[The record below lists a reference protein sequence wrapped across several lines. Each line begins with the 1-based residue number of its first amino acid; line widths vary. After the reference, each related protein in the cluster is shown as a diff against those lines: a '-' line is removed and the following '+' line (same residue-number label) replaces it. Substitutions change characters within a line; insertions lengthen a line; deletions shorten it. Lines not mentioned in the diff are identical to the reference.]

1 MKSRKDR
8 KDTGRVETS
17 ATKPLAQNPFAALS
31 GMADK
36 LPPGPDQ
43 IGVTVPVTK
52 APKGP
57 EGRLVLRRET
67 KHRGGKTVVV
77 ITGFESMPSLDAQA
91 VMALA
96 ADLKRSL
103 GCGGTMEEDESG
115 RRIVVQGDDP
125 ARVNAFLVGRGF
137 RVAGVTR

>member
-1 MKSRKDR
+1 MKSRKDSGR
-8 KDTGRVETS
+8 IDTNT
-17 ATKPLAQNPFAALS
+17 TKPLGQNPFAALS
-31 GMADK
+31 KLADQ

-43 IGVTVPVTK
+43 IGVTVPITR
-52 APKGP
+52 APNEPKG
-57 EGRLVLRRET
+57 RLILRRET

-77 ITGFESMPSLDAQA
+77 VTGFESMPTLDAKA
-91 VMALA
+91 IMALA
-96 ADLKRSL
+96 ADLKRGL
-103 GCGGTMEEDESG
+103 GCGGTMEEDETG

>member
-1 MKSRKDR
+1 MKSPKE
-8 KDTGRVETS
+8 KGRIETS
-17 ATKPLAQNPFAALS
+17 TSKPLGQNPFASLASL
-31 GMADK
+31 ADK
-36 LPPGPDQ
+36 VPPGPDQ

-52 APKGP
+52 APKEP
-57 EGRLVLRRET
+57 AGRLILRRET

-77 ITGFESMPSLDAQA
+77 VTGFESMPSLDAKA

-96 ADLKRSL
+96 AELKRHL
-103 GCGGTMEEDESG
+103 GCGGTIEEDETG

-125 ARVNAFLVGRGF
+125 ARVNAFLVGKGF